1 MKKMILIFLAGLMIF
16 SVYNKSKKNEEVKL
30 PDSAIRFRV
39 LANSN
44 SPRDQKI
51 KEEVR
56 DKMQKELYTLLENAK
71 SAKQARNLITS
82 NMDNFNDILAEEMK
96 DKEYSYTIDYGM
108 HPFPEKKYKGITY
121 EAGEYESL
129 LVTLGSGEGD
139 NWWCV
144 LFPPLC
150 LLEAEETTNTSDIE
164 YKSFI
169 KEIIENE
176 LPRNVE
182 LVIKNTIC
190 SSTEQRQIETKELS
204 KKVDMMIIVGGKNSS
219 NTKKLYEVS
228 LENCP
233 KAVCI
238 ESYEELENMQ
248 DEIKNAR
255 KIGVMAGAST
265 PQKSI
270 EEVIKYL
277 I

>member
-1 MKKMILIFLAGLMIF
+1 MKKVILILLAILSISYVINANNKKE
-16 SVYNKSKKNEEVKL
+16 SVRI

-144 LFPPLC
+144 LFPTLC
-150 LLEAEETTNTSDIE
+150 LLEAEETTNNSDVE

-169 KEIIENE
+169 KEIIE
-176 LPRNVE
+176 
-182 LVIKNTIC
+182 
-190 SSTEQRQIETKELS
+190 
-204 KKVDMMIIVGGKNSS
+204 
-219 NTKKLYEVS
+219 
-228 LENCP
+228 
-233 KAVCI
+233 
-238 ESYEELENMQ
+238 
-248 DEIKNAR
+248 
-255 KIGVMAGAST
+255 
-265 PQKSI
+265 
-270 EEVIKYL
+270 KYF
-277 I
+277 